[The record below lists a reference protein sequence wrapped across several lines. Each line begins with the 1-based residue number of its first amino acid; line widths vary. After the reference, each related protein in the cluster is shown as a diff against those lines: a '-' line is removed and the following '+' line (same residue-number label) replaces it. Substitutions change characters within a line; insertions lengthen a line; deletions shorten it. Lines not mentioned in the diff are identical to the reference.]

1 MAKSVGFVPTDPD
14 TISSHEK
21 KRHYLECLE
30 HYILYLHQ
38 QFELLGVTPPA
49 LELVS
54 SYRGLS
60 SQSIRTL
67 LVHMEH
73 NTRRLNARTLEEEQ
87 RLQPSLLPARAPGLV
102 INVIGGVDPALVPG
116 WNFGHQDEVAASLSN
131 SVLLLYRSYPGDPGL
146 QEYIRAAIQDN
157 LLPVPIFVSTLLQAA
172 RSSELHIPAT
182 LDTLVRLAL
191 EAHYATGRP
200 PLGSIVSVHDPPT
213 TTLRTIE
220 DGFALLRTAYSLPIS
235 HFHQLTESVAE
246 LLVML
251 LSCVPDISSVPT
263 SQALVAFGEVNETL
277 AACQVPPEVR
287 QVLDS
292 FAVTLQLL
300 IGDDAKLAKE
310 AQMMHTMQFSLGKG
324 DMLGASS
331 ETDVITLGMLLNHL
345 VTYRAHEWGAGELKN
360 AVALLVAG
368 FRWSNWTPSVFYTQL
383 LLSAFTCLAQ
393 SDNAKLWKAFIVG
406 RLPTLLASF
415 ADAINADNSSKS
427 DLRGGLHAGLTAV
440 FHRPDVIVQ
449 VDHALTRDATPET
462 LEEDASRSFS
472 REFLQQLLKQGLV
485 TPALAAQLDPQAS
498 NDGPPKWHAEAHD
511 MGLELSAY
519 LETKLM
525 QDQDISDAQVWVE
538 RIWKDPGSHAV
549 FANVMLKRFSSL
561 TISSDVESLGHAC
574 KILHTS
580 DHALDMVAL
589 HVGMHDIIF
598 SCLQFVEDFDC
609 ETVADPQTAISHLG
623 DVVLFLQY
631 TLFDSVALSKNGR
644 KVSTHILNT
653 DVTIRSHERP
663 QEDMVA
669 FGSWFKALFDTNS
682 EGIEDGILRATK
694 PKVLLRIALSLIAQ
708 AISMVAL
715 HKLEKDVLMNGISY
729 FTGPLLNWTLV
740 GVVKSLARDV
750 LYKPIPPAVQLALHY
765 EIIQS
770 LILSPSCPKPV
781 LALCSPQLI
790 ALVSERKRQQPQIP
804 SSFNVSAIRQAVADS
819 IGLKGGADAL
829 PVQPTTGQIWYQQV
843 QQAIQTAFTAARSH
857 KTPFLD
863 VKRCLKFLPPINSS
877 SYCGRNFKIQ
887 RFTHCCPIFLHVVL
901 PSVIAPIE
909 RQQPPD
915 QTSIELVVA
924 IVSSTLN
931 AALHLEWAMRS
942 VSGDDGLVLGQSST
956 SMARRLALDLRSNRA
971 SQVYRTILQQLASSQ
986 ALVAN
991 FPVFKSE
998 LVT

>member
-1 MAKSVGFVPTDPD
+1 MSLAELTQHSFQGGISASKWLGLCKLLLSKSSTF
-14 TISSHEK
+14 
-21 KRHYLECLE
+21 
-30 HYILYLHQ
+30 
-38 QFELLGVTPPA
+38 
-49 LELVS
+49 
-54 SYRGLS
+54 
-60 SQSIRTL
+60 QS
-67 LVHMEH
+67 
-73 NTRRLNARTLEEEQ
+73 
-87 RLQPSLLPARAPGLV
+87 P
-102 INVIGGVDPALVPG
+102 
-116 WNFGHQDEVAASLSN
+116 DEVATSLSN
-131 SVLLLYRSYPGDPGL
+131 SVLVLYRSYPGDPGL

-263 SQALVAFGEVNETL
+263 SRALAAFGEVNETL

-406 RLPTLLASF
+406 RLPPLLASF

-472 REFLQQLLKQGLV
+472 REFLQQLLKHGLV
-485 TPALAAQLDPQAS
+485 TPALAAQLDPLAS

-525 QDQDISDAQVWVE
+525 QDQDITDAQIWVE
-538 RIWKDPGSHAV
+538 RTWKDPGSHAV

-561 TISSDVESLGHAC
+561 SISSDVESLGHAC

-631 TLFDSVALSKNGR
+631 TLVRFKFDSAALSKNGR

-653 DVTIRSHERP
+653 DVTIRPHERP

-708 AISMVAL
+708 AISMVAS

-740 GVVKSLARDV
+740 GVVKSLARDA
-750 LYKPIPPAVQLALHY
+750 LYKHIPAAVLLALHY

-790 ALVSERKRQQPQIP
+790 ALLSERKRQQPQIP

-863 VKRCLKFLPPINSS
+863 VKRCLKFLPPIKFLQLLWAELQVAASLGEVEACRRIATFVLTMPQDS
-877 SYCGRNFKIQ
+877 TVFPLL
-887 RFTHCCPIFLHVVL
+887 PIFLHVVL

-942 VSGDDGLVLGQSST
+942 VSGDDRLVLGQSST